1 MEALGIDV
9 LFKGTN
15 MMRLLQG
22 LWIGVQ
28 ISGISVAL
36 SLVLGVLL
44 GIFMMWENPVARA
57 ISRLYLE
64 IVGSAHKVG
73 VRKAE
78 REGPSRRIVG
88 C

>member
-22 LWIGVQ
+22 LWIAVQ

-44 GIFMMWENPVARA
+44 GIFMMWENPVAA
-57 ISRLYLE
+57 CTSRL
-64 IVGSAHKVG
+64 SASC
-73 VRKAE
+73 RS
-78 REGPSRRIVG
+78 SRCSTLCSSARRA
-88 C
+88 CSAST